1 MSQFEHSN
9 DDYMFDLDAEE
20 FSLESIL
27 DEYKDYDP
35 SRPDPAPKPQSGFAS
50 RPVDAALIEAEQQAQ
65 DMKDEFVS
73 VEHLFLAIVEKPN
86 GPVKTILN

>member
-35 SRPDPAPKPQSGFAS
+35 SRPDPAPKPQLCFPPGGRRA
-50 RPVDAALIEAEQQAQ
+50 D
-65 DMKDEFVS
+65 
-73 VEHLFLAIVEKPN
+73 
-86 GPVKTILN
+86 